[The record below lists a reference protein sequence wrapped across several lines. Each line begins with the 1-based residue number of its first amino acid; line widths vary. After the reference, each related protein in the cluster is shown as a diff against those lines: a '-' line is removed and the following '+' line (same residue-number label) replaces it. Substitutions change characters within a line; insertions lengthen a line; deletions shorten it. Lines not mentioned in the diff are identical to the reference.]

1 MDYDENNIFA
11 RIMRGELPSEQ
22 VYEDDATLVIMD
34 IMPRAPG
41 HMLVLPKAPVRNLLD
56 AEPDQLAACMAT
68 AKKVAAAA
76 KKAFN
81 ADGITLQQF
90 SEAAGGQE
98 VFHLHFHV
106 VPRMEC
112 KRMKPAGSGDMEK
125 TRGAAGPRRANSRR
139 TLGKRRAATPVGA
152 GNCGAGFPAW
162 TQVARN
168 ASHTCD
174 PCERTDMRDLIA
186 LMQT

>member
-1 MDYDENNIFA
+1 MEYDENNIFA
-11 RIMRGELPSEQ
+11 RILRDELPSEQ
-22 VYEDDATLVIMD
+22 VYEDDVTLVIMD

-56 AEPDQLAACMAT
+56 AEPEQLAACMAT
-68 AKKVAAAA
+68 AKKVAEAA

-112 KRMKPAGSGDMEK
+112 KRMTPAGSGDMEK
-125 TRGAAGPRRANSRR
+125 PEVLRGHAERIRAE
-139 TLGKRRAATPVGA
+139 L
-152 GNCGAGFPAW
+152 
-162 TQVARN
+162 
-168 ASHTCD
+168 
-174 PCERTDMRDLIA
+174 
-186 LMQT
+186 